1 MNPGKIVELGE
12 YVEILS
18 GYAFKSSYFNENK
31 LGIPLIRIRDVFS
44 NNLKTFYSG
53 EYKKEYVVE
62 KGHLLITMDGEF
74 KIKKWEA
81 ELGLLNQRVC
91 KITSS
96 HRSLETDY
104 LLYLLPAILK
114 KIEDRT
120 PYVTV
125 KHLSVKDI
133 KESLISLPPIETQR
147 KIVQILKLTQDTI
160 EKKIPS
166 RSNK

>member
-1 MNPGKIVELGE
+1 
-12 YVEILS
+12 
-18 GYAFKSSYFNENK
+18 
-31 LGIPLIRIRDVFS
+31 
-44 NNLKTFYSG
+44 
-53 EYKKEYVVE
+53 
-62 KGHLLITMDGEF
+62 MDGEF

-160 EKKIPS
+160 EKRKSQVVAINELVQSVFLDMFEILYKITNGLS
-166 RSNK
+166 